1 VQNKCVLTTV
11 GEMVVPRRYYACDC
25 GRKQVPLDAWA
36 GFSCRMVSEHARRV
50 VSLAGSTWPFDE
62 ASAKLLEL
70 CRMRVSDDTIERV
83 CQEEGKR
90 AGAWMKSDEAPKQM
104 MAKAPG
110 QMEFST
116 DGVKVNTTEGWVE
129 MRLNVLSKRES
140 AAPAEPSEWNDRVLP
155 DPSARLA
162 WCAIA
167 PCRLVGASWTPMFKH
182 AGGNKQTILSVIA
195 DGAKWIW
202 DQAQKR
208 LPGANTEWVV
218 DIYHVSQ
225 HIHDCAKAIFGEGE
239 AARQWA
245 EGRRMELIE
254 QGGPRFIESLRK
266 TRTAEPSPA
275 ESSPPAQEALEQL
288 ENYLSDHQDSLWYRK
303 RLAEGRP
310 IGSGLIEG
318 GCKTIVAHRLKR
330 NNARWRPRRAENI
343 ATLRCLQYSNCW
355 DQYWAN
361 RN

>member
-1 VQNKCVLTTV
+1 MTTV

-25 GRKQVPLDAWA
+25 GRKQIPLDLWA
-36 GFSCRMVSEHARRV
+36 GLGSRVVSEHARRV

-70 CRMRVSDDTIERV
+70 CHMRLSDDTIERV

-90 AGAWMKSDEAPKQM
+90 ARAWMQSDVTPRQM
-104 MAKAPG
+104 MERGAG
-110 QMEFST
+110 EMEFSS
-116 DGVKVNTTEGWVE
+116 DGVKINTTAGWAE
-129 MRLNVLSKRES
+129 MRLNVLCKRES
-140 AAPAEPSEWNDRVLP
+140 AASAEPAQWNDRVLP
-155 DPSARLA
+155 EPTARVA

-167 PCRLVGASWTPMFKH
+167 DCRLVGASWEKMFKH
-182 AGGNKQTILSVIA
+182 VGGTPRTKLSVIA

-202 DQAQKR
+202 DQAKER
-208 LPGANTEWVV
+208 LPGANTQWVV

-225 HIHDCAKAIFGEGE
+225 HIHDCAKAILGEGE

-245 EGRRMELIE
+245 QTRRMELLE
-254 QGGPRFIESLRK
+254 QGGPSFIQSLREK
-266 TRTAEPSPA
+266 RANEASPA
-275 ESSPPAQEALEQL
+275 AQEALRKL
-288 ENYLSDHQDSLWYRK
+288 ENYLADNDDSLWYRQ
-303 RLAEGRP
+303 RLKEGRP

-318 GCKTIVAHRLKR
+318 GCKTIVAQRLKR

-343 ATLRCLQYSNCW
+343 AALRCLQYSQCW
-355 DQYWAN
+355 ETYWLH